1 MSHYVT
7 VVYFV
12 LFVSGSGHL
21 YEDDGVT
28 EGYKSMDFT
37 NTSFNYKHD
46 TSK

>member
-7 VVYFV
+7 VVYLVF
-12 LFVSGSGHL
+12 FISGSGHL

-28 EGYKSMDFT
+28 EGYKSTDFA

-46 TSK
+46 TLK